1 MKNYIQYLTIGAL
14 LMGSLTSCNDFL
26 DREPLDKVTPE
37 KFFSA
42 EADLAAYAINN
53 YKFVTVDDKYGINL
67 FGKDN
72 DTDNQASGTSNSFWI
87 PGEKKVA
94 ADRGEW
100 KWEDI
105 RSCNYFFDQVLPRYE
120 EGAITGNQD
129 NVKHYIGEMY
139 VNRAY
144 SYFQLF
150 TKFGD
155 LPIVTTARPDIQG
168 ELVEASKR
176 QPRHKVARFII
187 EDLKKA
193 EDMLLNNPPGGK
205 NRISKN
211 VAYLLHARVALY
223 EATWEKYHRGTAF
236 VPGGSGWPGKDAQG
250 YDADVEI
257 NYFLD
262 EAIAASKFVAD
273 QMVGNLAEN
282 TDTPEGMNASL
293 VSINPYYTMFCDE
306 NMEGYKEILMWKKF
320 DESLGITSNLQMEL
334 CRNGGGS
341 GWTRGMVN
349 SFLMRN
355 GLPVYASGSGYNPD
369 WEKEGVVATVQNRDS
384 RLGIFTKKP
393 GDVNYYGDDG
403 TPSICQISL
412 IFGDAGSLATT
423 GYIVKKGKHYSTHM
437 ANDHSAGTSGGIV
450 FRGAEAM
457 LIYMEASY
465 EKNGTVDG
473 TADGYWRALRT
484 RAKVD
489 PDYNKTIAATNMLEE
504 AKGDFAAYSHGTM
517 IDPTLYN
524 IRRERRNE
532 LCAEAFRWDDLK
544 RWRALDQF
552 KTTPYRTEGMRYWGS
567 VYEEQL
573 KDLCIV
579 NPSTGNMS
587 SPESSV
593 YILPYE
599 KILENNTIA
608 KQKGFLFTPAHYLEP
623 IGVAVFRQTASDPND
638 FTSSSVYQN
647 PGWKYEASTG
657 AVSVE

>member
-1 MKNYIQYLTIGAL
+1 M
-14 LMGSLTSCNDFL
+14 
-26 DREPLDKVTPE
+26 
-37 KFFSA
+37 
-42 EADLAAYAINN
+42 
-53 YKFVTVDDKYGINL
+53 DDKYGINL

-155 LPIVTTARPDIQG
+155 LPIVTTALPDIQG

-306 NMEGYKEILMWKKF
+306 NMEGYKEILMWK
-320 DESLGITSNLQMEL
+320 NLM
-334 CRNGGGS
+334 N
-341 GWTRGMVN
+341 
-349 SFLMRN
+349 
-355 GLPVYASGSGYNPD
+355 
-369 WEKEGVVATVQNRDS
+369 
-384 RLGIFTKKP
+384 
-393 GDVNYYGDDG
+393 
-403 TPSICQISL
+403 
-412 IFGDAGSLATT
+412 
-423 GYIVKKGKHYSTHM
+423 H
-437 ANDHSAGTSGGIV
+437 
-450 FRGAEAM
+450 
-457 LIYMEASY
+457 
-465 EKNGTVDG
+465 
-473 TADGYWRALRT
+473 
-484 RAKVD
+484 
-489 PDYNKTIAATNMLEE
+489 
-504 AKGDFAAYSHGTM
+504 
-517 IDPTLYN
+517 
-524 IRRERRNE
+524 
-532 LCAEAFRWDDLK
+532 
-544 RWRALDQF
+544 
-552 KTTPYRTEGMRYWGS
+552 WG
-567 VYEEQL
+567 
-573 KDLCIV
+573 
-579 NPSTGNMS
+579 
-587 SPESSV
+587 
-593 YILPYE
+593 
-599 KILENNTIA
+599 
-608 KQKGFLFTPAHYLEP
+608 
-623 IGVAVFRQTASDPND
+623 
-638 FTSSSVYQN
+638 
-647 PGWKYEASTG
+647 
-657 AVSVE
+657 

>member
-155 LPIVTTARPDIQG
+155 LPIVTTALPDIQG

-293 VSINPYYTMFCDE
+293 VSINPYYT
-306 NMEGYKEILMWKKF
+306 
-320 DESLGITSNLQMEL
+320 
-334 CRNGGGS
+334 
-341 GWTRGMVN
+341 
-349 SFLMRN
+349 FLMRN

>member
-1 MKNYIQYLTIGAL
+1 
-14 LMGSLTSCNDFL
+14 MGSLTSCNDFL

-155 LPIVTTARPDIQG
+155 LPIVTTALPDIQG

-262 EAIAASKFVAD
+262 EAIAAYEKLFNGVPS
-273 QMVGNLAEN
+273 
-282 TDTPEGMNASL
+282 
-293 VSINPYYTMFCDE
+293 DE
-306 NMEGYKEILMWKKF
+306 NAAIEYWTLVARLPARHNE
-320 DESLGITSNLQMEL
+320 GITQLKKLNARLPDNVKLQTALAKQMFGDNKPEEGFAYL
-334 CRNGGGS
+334 EQMSRSAAG
-341 GWTRGMVN
+341 RGIAADIWFNEVKSMPV
-349 SFLMRN
+349 SRASVQALQRFLMQF
-355 GLPVYASGSGYNPD
+355 PVGSTSANARVRSAS
-369 WEKEGVVATVQNRDS
+369 A
-384 RLGIFTKKP
+384 
-393 GDVNYYGDDG
+393 
-403 TPSICQISL
+403 
-412 IFGDAGSLATT
+412 A
-423 GYIVKKGKHYSTHM
+423 
-437 ANDHSAGTSGGIV
+437 SA
-450 FRGAEAM
+450 A
-457 LIYMEASY
+457 
-465 EKNGTVDG
+465 
-473 TADGYWRALRT
+473 
-484 RAKVD
+484 
-489 PDYNKTIAATNMLEE
+489 P
-504 AKGDFAAYSHGTM
+504 
-517 IDPTLYN
+517 
-524 IRRERRNE
+524 IRRKVRRS
-532 LCAEAFRWDDLK
+532 A
-544 RWRALDQF
+544 
-552 KTTPYRTEGMRYWGS
+552 T
-567 VYEEQL
+567 
-573 KDLCIV
+573 
-579 NPSTGNMS
+579 
-587 SPESSV
+587 SP
-593 YILPYE
+593 P
-599 KILENNTIA
+599 
-608 KQKGFLFTPAHYLEP
+608 H
-623 IGVAVFRQTASDPND
+623 
-638 FTSSSVYQN
+638 
-647 PGWKYEASTG
+647 
-657 AVSVE
+657 